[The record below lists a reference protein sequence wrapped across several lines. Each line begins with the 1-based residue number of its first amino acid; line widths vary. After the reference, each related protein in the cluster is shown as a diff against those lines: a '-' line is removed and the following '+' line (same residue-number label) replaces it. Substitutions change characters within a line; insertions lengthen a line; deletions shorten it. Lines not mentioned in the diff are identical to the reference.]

1 VFYIR
6 GGTLSLVVDINSNS
20 TFSGNTAT
28 LGDVISTCRS
38 DIDVN
43 VTNFGLEMQPDPEY
57 PQYCSVYDEIY
68 AAANGSINTITETT
82 TIASTSTRQ
91 SIATTPYETST
102 HPEGTTPNSQSSTH
116 PEITTDF
123 ETTSKPDTKSTTVE
137 VTTNKP
143 THYSS
148 ATAPTDKDKP
158 GLESNNMSVTYVSLG
173 ISLVS
178 MIATVT
184 VCIIVLLLFCRL
196 WKKVN
201 ANANRT
207 YSLGE
212 RRLSFS
218 EDEYSFAVEDSS
230 NIPASQHEEEKHL
243 IPA

>member
-1 VFYIR
+1 M
-6 GGTLSLVVDINSNS
+6 DINSNS

-38 DIDVN
+38 DVNVN
-43 VTNFGLEMQPDPEY
+43 VTIFELEMQPDPVY
-57 PQYCSVYDEIY
+57 PQYCSVYDEAN
-68 AAANGSINTITETT
+68 AAANGSINTTTETT
-82 TIASTSTRQ
+82 TIASTSTGQ
-91 SIATTPYETST
+91 STTPYEIST
-102 HPEGTTPNSQSSTH
+102 HPEGTTTPNSQSSTH
-116 PEITTDF
+116 PEITTHF

-143 THYSS
+143 THST
-148 ATAPTDKDKP
+148 TAPTDNDKP
-158 GLESNNMSVTYVSLG
+158 GLEINNMSVIYISVG

-178 MIATVT
+178 MIATIT

-201 ANANRT
+201 ANNRT

-218 EDEYSFAVEDSS
+218 EDEYSFAVDDSS

>member
-28 LGDVISTCRS
+28 IGDVISICRS
-38 DIDVN
+38 DINVN
-43 VTNFGLEMQPDPEY
+43 VTNFRLEMQPDPEY

-68 AAANGSINTITETT
+68 AAANGSINTTTETT
-82 TIASTSTRQ
+82 TIASTSTGQ

-102 HPEGTTPNSQSSTH
+102 HQEGTTPNSQSSTH

-123 ETTSKPDTKSTTVE
+123 ETTSKPNTKSTTVE

-143 THYSS
+143 THST
-148 ATAPTDKDKP
+148 TAPTDNDEP
-158 GLESNNMSVTYVSLG
+158 GLEINNMSVTYISLG

-184 VCIIVLLLFCRL
+184 VCIVVLLLFCRL
-196 WKKVN
+196 WKKLN

-212 RRLSFS
+212 RRLSFN
-218 EDEYSFAVEDSS
+218 EDEYSFAVDDSS

-243 IPA
+243 IPT